1 MSLGARLIP
10 LCNRLRWLQKIPRQ
24 TRLRSL
30 LDPFYDD
37 QPLPT
42 HTQQFIPRTASF
54 TSPAYSTTLRD
65 PSFTTTFGSKRL
77 VDSPAGPFHVE
88 LVFKSYCTS
97 LKPLPLVFSS
107 CCLQASSKL
116 VRALGSFRPFG

>member
-42 HTQQFIPRTASF
+42 HTQQFIPRLAVRREI
-54 TSPAYSTTLRD
+54 ALR
-65 PSFTTTFGSKRL
+65 
-77 VDSPAGPFHVE
+77 
-88 LVFKSYCTS
+88 
-97 LKPLPLVFSS
+97 
-107 CCLQASSKL
+107 
-116 VRALGSFRPFG
+116 VRT